1 MGEPLFRCHRCRV
14 ELPETVEALRSLR
27 GCPACQAGVE
37 VAVFPGWERKATAA
51 PEAQLTVEAGEAT
64 CFFHASRRAV
74 VPCDHCGRFLCA
86 LCDFPLDGRHWC
98 PGCLEASAKKNQ
110 VESLERS
117 RVRWDLIVW
126 YLLLFPILLFGW
138 PAVVTAPAAL
148 VIALWKR
155 RSAPSVVA
163 RSALRLNIGIAVA
176 VLEILGV
183 IYVFWRIF
191 NS

>member
-14 ELPETVEALRSLR
+14 ELPEAVEALRSLR

-37 VAVFPGWERKATAA
+37 VAVFPGWERKATVA
-51 PEAQLTVEAGEAT
+51 PEAQMTVGAGEAT

-98 PGCLEASAKKNQ
+98 PGCLEASARKNQ

-155 RSAPSVVA
+155 RSAPSLVA